1 MDVLHPQSPPR
12 SSRLN
17 PNAPIFVPMRSYQ
30 TVEDFSDQWWDL
42 VHSSPCFRDYWLQ
55 DCFDDVDVDGDCQID
70 EFDLP
75 DFDDAFDLHLP
86 KGEVQNHSSNW
97 CYLCFDFYC
106 SYHFTLID
114 WSFSFFWHFCVFWN
128 FCRRTESGGG
138 GEEGADFNGGVEV
151 EWIWRKNSWSA
162 EILRESAQGHEEC
175 ESESKDNSPTAL
187 GWLGGWLG
195 FDK

>member
-86 KGEVQNHSSNW
+86 KEEQKVEAEEKKE
-97 CYLCFDFYC
+97 
-106 SYHFTLID
+106 LI
-114 WSFSFFWHFCVFWN
+114 SMAALKWN
-128 FCRRTESGGG
+128 ESGGRT
-138 GEEGADFNGGVEV
+138 VEAPKYFEKAPKV
-151 EWIWRKNSWSA
+151 MKSV
-162 EILRESAQGHEEC
+162 
-175 ESESKDNSPTAL
+175 KVSPRTIHQPR
-187 GWLGGWLG
+187 
-195 FDK
+195 